1 MVMMRYFAYVYAVY
15 AAAAAWVP
23 KTDALGRDSVSHG
36 RINQK
41 KKKEREKQEEWLP
54 SSHD

>member
-1 MVMMRYFAYVYAVY
+1 MMRYFAYVYAVY

-41 KKKEREKQEEWLP
+41 KKKKEREKQEEWLP